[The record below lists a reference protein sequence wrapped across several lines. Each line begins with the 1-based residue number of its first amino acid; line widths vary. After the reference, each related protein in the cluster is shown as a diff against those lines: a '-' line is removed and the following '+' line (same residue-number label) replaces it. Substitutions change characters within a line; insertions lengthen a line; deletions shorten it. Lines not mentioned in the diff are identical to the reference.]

1 MWWIIA
7 KREFTDLSRDGQVRW
22 SGLVL
27 STLLLVALAT
37 GWHQQQLVAGEHESA
52 ARMVRETWLSQ
63 PPKDPHSA
71 AHYGAYLFKPRQPLG
86 LIDVGVSNYTGV
98 AVWLEAHRQNE
109 FLFRPAQDRTAV
121 ARFVEFTVA
130 GAMQVLVPVLI
141 ALLVHTRF
149 AGERESGTLR
159 QLVATGVRPAALAAG
174 KGMGISLALGVWL
187 VPLAA
192 LGSAALI
199 ASAGAEPLLADA
211 ARYAALATAYLVY
224 FVVAIL
230 IGLAVSAR
238 ARTASLAL
246 AALVVFWAVAC
257 FVVPRA
263 VSGLARAW
271 YPTPSAFEFA
281 QRVDRETY
289 DGLTVHEWFAR
300 RAADYR
306 RTLLGTYGV
315 SRIDDLPVNY
325 RGVEYLNRED
335 ETNVVWDRHYGALW
349 SAFDAQTRVHQLGG
363 LASPMLAVRSLSMG
377 LAGAD
382 VFHHRHFAQA
392 AEAYRR
398 RMVQAMNGELAYGST
413 SADLNY
419 RGGADLWA
427 RVPPFTYVPPTL
439 RETLTE
445 QRWGVASLATWTAGA
460 LLLALAATRMLRV
473 E

>member
-7 KREFTDLSRDGQVRW
+7 KREFTDLSRDGHVRW
-22 SGLVL
+22 SGLTL

-37 GWHQQQLVAGEHESA
+37 GWHQQQAVTGEQASA
-52 ARMVRETWLSQ
+52 ARMVRETWLAQ

-86 LIDVGVSNYTGV
+86 LIDIGVSNYTGV

-109 FLFRPAQDRTAV
+109 FLFRPAQDQTAV
-121 ARFVEFTVA
+121 ARFIEFTVA
-130 GAMQVLVPVLI
+130 GALQVLVPVLI
-141 ALLVHTRF
+141 ALLVHTRL

-159 QLVATGVRPAALAAG
+159 QLVASGVRPATLVAG
-174 KGMGISLALGVWL
+174 KGVGVGLALGVWL
-187 VPLAA
+187 VPLATI
-192 LGSAALI
+192 GSAALLV
-199 ASAGAEPLLADA
+199 SAGVAPALVDA
-211 ARYAALATAYLVY
+211 ARYASLAAAYLAY
-224 FVVAIL
+224 FAVVTL
-230 IGLAVSAR
+230 VGLAVTAR
-238 ARTASLAL
+238 ARTAGIAL
-246 AALVVFWAVAC
+246 ATLVVFWAVTS

-263 VSGLARAW
+263 VSGLARTW
-271 YPTPSAFEFA
+271 YPTPSAFAFA
-281 QRVDRETY
+281 QRVDRDTY
-289 DGLTVHEWFAR
+289 DGLTVHDWFAR

-306 RTLLGTYGV
+306 RTLLAQYNV
-315 SRIDDLPVNY
+315 SRLEDLPVNY

-349 SAFDAQTRVHQLGG
+349 AAFDSQTRVHQFGG
-363 LASPMLAVRSLSMG
+363 FASPMLAVRSLSMG

-427 RVPPFTYVPPTL
+427 RVPSFTYAPPTL
-439 RETLTE
+439 RVTLIE
-445 QRWGVASLATWTAGA
+445 QRWGVASLAAWAAGA
-460 LLLALAATRMLRV
+460 LLLALAATRALRV